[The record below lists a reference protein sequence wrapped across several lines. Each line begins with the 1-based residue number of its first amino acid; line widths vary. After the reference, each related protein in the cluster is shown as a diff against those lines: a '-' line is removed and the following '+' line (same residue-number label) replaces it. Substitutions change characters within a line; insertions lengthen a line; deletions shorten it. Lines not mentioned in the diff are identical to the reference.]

1 MKKHFLLATM
11 GVLIAGLCGICSC
24 TAVREEAPQEGL
36 FAEDV
41 LCYVTTEDG
50 VVTKTVN
57 NGSATLWADGDQLT
71 AINISDGADSY
82 SYGHLSYRGNNTF
95 GGRLN

>member
-57 NGSATLWADGDQLT
+57 NGSATLWVDGDQLT
-71 AINISDGADSY
+71 AINISDQRAMLPATCHTGATT
-82 SYGHLSYRGNNTF
+82 L
-95 GGRLN
+95 LEVV